1 MHLGMQIRI
10 NRVKLGPNPLIKNYH
25 YLRASPPRAKV
36 KAVPTNGA
44 EHGVASIVANTPV
57 KKWPDI
63 FGQIA

>member
-1 MHLGMQIRI
+1 MITI
-10 NRVKLGPNPLIKNYH
+10 S
-25 YLRASPPRAKV
+25 RASPPRAKV